1 MYIEFSNGI
10 VRALLKTTLTEH
22 LWTSFFLLFF
32 PLLSS
37 TLFKNSNPTNPPF
50 SGGDR
55 MLRHPWRRIQRC
67 RRDSGSL
74 CSFIISI
81 YLNGN
86 FAGIAMRQLIIQVSV
101 FGSCR
106 GAGMAQGFLDN
117 AQIFGFL
124 VKQGAT
130 GMTQ

>member
-1 MYIEFSNGI
+1 MYIELPNGI

-37 TLFKNSNPTNPPF
+37 TLFKNSNPTTLIFLDATPSMAHPALSPRLRF
-50 SGGDR
+50 S
-55 MLRHPWRRIQRC
+55 
-67 RRDSGSL
+67 

-86 FAGIAMRQLIIQVSV
+86 FAGVTMRQLIIQVGILS
-101 FGSCR
+101 SRR
-106 GAGMAQGFLDN
+106 GAGMAQGFLND
-117 AQIFGFL
+117 AQIFRFL
-124 VKQGAT
+124 VEQGAA
-130 GMTQ
+130 GVAQ